1 MEIQHLRA
9 IWLETVDQSG
19 QLVVRQMML
28 KTVRAVQIER
38 VENRCP
44 ITRLEATPRGVAI
57 SGYIA
62 HGAERGLLQQET
74 EERNLT
80 EDSHGARVGQSP
92 RKREVRN
99 QTAKYAVIE
108 DPSQFPKQPSWI
120 LLVAV
125 EHELATPD
133 EAEQRGSRFLHI
145 RRVLDDVVANDDAID
160 ASLAQRRMVDAAL
173 NDIVVLIAGWRKVPL
188 NDVLNAVRQIEH
200 DDVPRSRLE
209 QPQRLSTRSS
219 ARVHD

>member
-44 ITRLEATPRGVAI
+44 ITRLEATPRSVAI

-62 HGAERGLLQQET
+62 HGAERGLLQQWT
-74 EERNLT
+74 EEWDLP

-92 RKREVRN
+92 RLRDIGDNDSGLPGFRIHLHDCVCRDN
-99 QTAKYAVIE
+99 E
-108 DPSQFPKQPSWI
+108 DPPVI
-120 LLVAV
+120 G
-125 EHELATPD
+125 D
-133 EAEQRGSRFLHI
+133 
-145 RRVLDDVVANDDAID
+145 RR
-160 ASLAQRRMVDAAL
+160 RR
-173 NDIVVLIAGWRKVPL
+173 
-188 NDVLNAVRQIEH
+188 
-200 DDVPRSRLE
+200 
-209 QPQRLSTRSS
+209 
-219 ARVHD
+219 

>member
-74 EERNLT
+74 EERNMT
-80 EDSHGARVGQSP
+80 EDSNGARVGKSHSN
-92 RKREVRN
+92 RVDRY
-99 QTAKYAVIE
+99 QTAKYA
-108 DPSQFPKQPSWI
+108 
-120 LLVAV
+120 
-125 EHELATPD
+125 
-133 EAEQRGSRFLHI
+133 G
-145 RRVLDDVVANDDAID
+145 
-160 ASLAQRRMVDAAL
+160 
-173 NDIVVLIAGWRKVPL
+173 
-188 NDVLNAVRQIEH
+188 H
-200 DDVPRSRLE
+200 DD
-209 QPQRLSTRSS
+209 QM
-219 ARVHD
+219 